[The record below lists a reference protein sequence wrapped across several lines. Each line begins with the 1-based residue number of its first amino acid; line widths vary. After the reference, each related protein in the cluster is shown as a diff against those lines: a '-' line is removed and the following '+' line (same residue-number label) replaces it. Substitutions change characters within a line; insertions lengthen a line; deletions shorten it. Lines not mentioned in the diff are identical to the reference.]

1 MPETQSVHQH
11 IRVSR
16 RARTIPA
23 RPGLRNRLLPRDTPL
38 LRLQPGLLRPPEAQL
53 QLGGALGNRLQP
65 LRTGGRA
72 ATSVGALQRT
82 DQAAGGPWA
91 GPVTEPGVAA
101 AKQRTRARR
110 DRRASISAC
119 SRSSSRCL
127 RRFAAVSGSLQW
139 GEASDRCQCWRQQPQ
154 GRNRSPVWR
163 LRWLATGASCAPGRR
178 AVVPSH
184 RGRHAAASADG
195 GCGTRR
201 RGWRGAAE
209 SRRTGRS
216 SGSGRTSRP
225 EPLRRRRRPAAPATG
240 GSAVSAWVD
249 RPATAAAGRAPAA
262 AGGQQS
268 GEPTPPGSSG
278 CAPRAPARTR
288 SWLATTTR
296 RGSTQQGRCSCSTAR
311 ARPSNPLGTALL
323 LGSRALPPT
332 RPART
337 QAQART
343 DAGAMPGRR
352 GRGPG

>member
-1 MPETQSVHQH
+1 MHQH

-82 DQAAGGPWA
+82 DQAAGGLWA

-101 AKQRTRARR
+101 AKQRTLARR

-163 LRWLATGASCAPGRR
+163 QRWLATGASCRPRAACGGPQPPRPPRGGLCRWRVWHAAPGMEG
-178 AVVPSH
+178 S
-184 RGRHAAASADG
+184 GGEQADG
-195 GCGTRR
+195 TQHGEWTYVSAR
-201 RGWRGAAE
+201 AA
-209 SRRTGRS
+209 
-216 SGSGRTSRP
+216 
-225 EPLRRRRRPAAPATG
+225 PAAPPPCCACDRGVSCQRLG
-240 GSAVSAWVD
+240 GPARDGGGWSRTCGSW
-249 RPATAAAGRAPAA
+249 RPAVRRANSSRFFRMRSSRSRSYSFMVGNHHEAGFN
-262 AGGQQS
+262 
-268 GEPTPPGSSG
+268 
-278 CAPRAPARTR
+278 
-288 SWLATTTR
+288 
-296 RGSTQQGRCSCSTAR
+296 STG
-311 ARPSNPLGTALL
+311 PLL
-323 LGSRALPPT
+323 LLHRAGKAL
-332 RPART
+332 
-337 QAQART
+337 
-343 DAGAMPGRR
+343 
-352 GRGPG
+352 